1 MSSLS
6 SLSSLSEMVSLKDMP
21 NLVGG
26 GGCSLDEF
34 DSRRSKDLAKR
45 IFDFNAKVG
54 GGAGNPVNPF
64 AATDNN
70 IESVQARSSAITSM
84 AISGGK
90 SPENYEP
97 AALMAPGAIRRT
109 SSGSYQVGWSW
120 EKTGGYPQKKWFS
133 VGYKFAPLAA
143 AYHAYPKWWLGIPSG
158 CPYYQRYGYITTNG
172 LVTNTPANAN
182 AAAAPAPATAP
193 APAAANQNAQP
204 VPQQR
209 TPAAA
214 TPDGDAAE
222 DKKPG
227 NGGGAANT
235 GLGGGA
241 IGGTVTMKGGPFGF
255 GTEEKET
262 TVTGGGQRFVRK
274 DTLELAKNQADQL
287 KVEITHPDLV
297 PIYQNLEEICNGLNR
312 FLFPMRST
320 TACGELLECM
330 EKLYRYKVVD
340 ELGKHQVAYMKALI
354 NVCLTK
360 IHCPEI
366 VNDIEKMLN

>member
-26 GGCSLDEF
+26 VGGCSLDEF
-34 DSRRSKDLAKR
+34 DSKRSKDLAQR

-54 GGAGNPVNPF
+54 GGSGNPVKPGD
-64 AATDNN
+64 AARGNN

-182 AAAAPAPATAP
+182 AAAAAPAPATAP

-214 TPDGDAAE
+214 NATPQTPVV
-222 DKKPG
+222 PG
-227 NGGGAANT
+227 NGGGPG
-235 GLGGGA
+235 GLDGGA

-255 GTEEKET
+255 GTEGQET
-262 TVTGGGQRFVRK
+262 TVTGGGQPFVRK
-274 DTLELAKNQADQL
+274 PTLELAKNQADQL

-297 PIYQNLEEICNGLNR
+297 PIHQNLEEICNGLNR
-312 FLFPMRST
+312 LFPIHST

-330 EKLYRYKVVD
+330 EKLYRCKVVD

-354 NVCLTK
+354 NVCLRHIHKDCPPIATK
-360 IHCPEI
+360 IAA
-366 VNDIEKMLN
+366 MLV